1 MHRRIWS
8 VIQLRH
14 FFVSYTQRDHSWAEW
29 IAWELEQAGLSVFV
43 QAWDI
48 LPGSNFVTQMRLASQ
63 DCERTIAILSN
74 AYLESLYAE
83 AEWNAAFAEDPTG
96 EKRKLIPV
104 RIEEC
109 EPRGIDRPIVYLDL
123 VGLNED
129 AAKERLI
136 ATIEAINR
144 DSRMKPSHRP
154 PFPQS
159 GPHEPRF
166 PGRGSSSP
174 SQVSAWN
181 VAIIS
186 TEFIGLSSQRDLTY
200 EANELQLEF
209 GFLGATVLLLDPT
222 RIALGIRDDCAKV
235 GYVDG
240 NEVNWSFFDSLDTL
254 LIRRTRSDDTSVSDT
269 IYDLVSFLSNTN
281 PVLQIIDPPA
291 SFGRPTSKIPS
302 MLKRA
307 TAGIAQGTRILLGRK
322 AIQQMSKTFEYPVVV
337 KPVHGWQGL
346 GIEKCDNPSELLAYL
361 RREHDDAADAQE
373 FPLLIEQHL
382 SKRDEFRVIVVG
394 DQAVG
399 CVSKREVSGEI
410 ARNRAKGSTWV
421 PAENPTASEIA
432 KSAARAHGIAIAGV
446 DIAKTE
452 RGYVV
457 IECNR
462 NPQFAAFDRA
472 TGQSV
477 AKNIAHYALD
487 LHRNRVP
494 ANKG

>member
-1 MHRRIWS
+1 M
-8 VIQLRH
+8 RH
-14 FFVSYTQRDHSWAEW
+14 FFVSYTQRDHQWAEW
-29 IAWELEQAGLSVFV
+29 VAWELEHAGFSVFV

-83 AEWNAAFAEDPTG
+83 AEWNAAFADDPTG

-123 VGLNED
+123 VGLD
-129 AAKERLI
+129 DGAAKERLI
-136 ATIEAINR
+136 ATIAAINQE
-144 DSRMKPSHRP
+144 SRLKPPQRP
-154 PFPQS
+154 PFPKS
-159 GPHEPRF
+159 GPREPLF
-166 PGRGSSSP
+166 PDQGSLSP
-174 SQVSAWN
+174 DPVSAWN

-186 TEFIGLSSQRDLTY
+186 TEFVGLSKQRALTY

-209 GFLGATVLLLDPT
+209 GFLGATVLLLDPI

-240 NEVNWSFFDSLDTL
+240 NEVNWSFFDSIDTL

-269 IYDLVSFLSNTN
+269 IYDLVSFLSVTN
-281 PVLQIIDPPA
+281 PKLRIIDPPA

-307 TAGIAQGTRILLGRK
+307 KAGIAQGTRVLLSRR
-322 AIQQMSKTFEYPVVV
+322 AIQQMVKTFAYPVVV

-346 GIEKCDNPSELLAYL
+346 GVEKCDDANELLAYL
-361 RREHDDAADAQE
+361 RRGHDDVNDTQE
-373 FPLLIEQHL
+373 FPLIIEQHL
-382 SKRDEFRVIVVG
+382 TKRDEFRVIVVG

-399 CVSKREVSGEI
+399 CVSKQEVSNEI
-410 ARNRAKGSTWV
+410 ARNRAKGSIWTV
-421 PAENPTASEIA
+421 TQNPTASEIA
-432 KSAARAHGIAIAGV
+432 KVAARAHGISIAGV
-446 DIAKTE
+446 DIAQTD

-477 AKNIAHYALD
+477 AKSIARYAFD
-487 LHRNRVP
+487 LHRGTAAVH
-494 ANKG
+494 AG